1 MKNMTPNRKHFDDD
15 LRDLNSKVSN
25 MGQEVIQ
32 SYEKLIKACTEKDNE
47 IAKNI
52 IETDKYINEIEIG
65 INVDAYLIIARQCP
79 VASDL
84 RRIITA
90 LKISND
96 LERIADYTVNI
107 SKYLV
112 KTKNNN
118 DFFLK
123 SIIELTLH
131 VIKML
136 KDIMVAFKSE
146 DITLALQVDEQDDV
160 LDKMYNKSIKQ
171 MIQIGTNKTDEEA
184 EEAIRAVLILKQIER
199 AGDHITNIAENI
211 VYLVN
216 GKRVELN

>member
-1 MKNMTPNRKHFDDD
+1 MVPNRKHFDED
-15 LRDLNSKVSN
+15 LRNLNLKVAN
-25 MGQEVIQ
+25 MGQEVIK
-32 SYEKLIKACTEKDNE
+32 SYEKLIEACKNKDNA
-47 IAKNI
+47 IASDI
-52 IETDKYINEIEIG
+52 IETDKYINEIEIA
-65 INVDAYLIIARQCP
+65 INVDAYLVIAKQCP

-107 SKYLV
+107 AKYLI
-112 KTKNNN
+112 KTKNDNE
-118 DFFLK
+118 FFLK
-123 SIIELTLH
+123 SIIELTNH

-136 KDIMVAFKSE
+136 KDIMIAFENE
-146 DITLALQVDEQDDV
+146 DITLALQVDEADDI
-160 LDKMYNKSIKQ
+160 LDEMYNKDIKQ
-171 MIQIGTNKTDEEA
+171 MINIGTKKTDEEA
-184 EEAIRAVLILKQIER
+184 EEAIRTVLVLKQIER